1 MALISLQSVS
11 LAFGGHNI
19 IDRLSFQVET
29 GQRVCLLGRN
39 GAGKSTLMKIISG
52 LLPPDSGSVHKAPGL
67 RIAYFEQHIPINLAG
82 TAFDII
88 ASGLGERGNLLLE
101 YHRQTLLGR
110 ADSGDLQSRMD
121 SLNVWKAYDEIHTIA
136 SRIGL
141 DLEAGYQTL
150 SGGQKRRVLLAR
162 ALVSEPDIL
171 LLDEPT
177 NHLDIEAISWLETYL
192 LRMRI
197 TILFVTHD
205 RLLLKRLATRII
217 ELDRGKLT
225 DWSCDYETF
234 LQRKQSVLE
243 AEEKKWEEFDK
254 KLAQEE
260 IWIRKGIRARRTRN
274 EGRVRT
280 LKKMREERRQRRQR
294 EGQVQMILSEAEHS
308 GKIVLKAE
316 HVFFAYGAKTVL
328 SDFNALIGRGD
339 KIGIIGPNG
348 CGKTTLINVLLGKLQ
363 AQQGRVTMGTNIQ
376 IAYFD
381 QMRAQLDESGTVW
394 ENVLPN
400 GNTVS
405 VNGKDRHIVSY
416 LQDFLF
422 TPERSKTP
430 VYNLSGGERNRL
442 LLARLFTE
450 PANLLVFDEPTND
463 LDAETLELLEE
474 LLMQFNGTVLLI
486 SHDRAFLNNV
496 VTSIFAFEDNGEVK
510 EYVGGYD
517 DWLSQRQE
525 QKKIEKP
532 AAKADKKKLYREEK
546 KAKQKKKRSY
556 KEEQELQKLPALIES
571 LELEQEEI
579 HTKMSSDP
587 DLYRRKDEIVSLKQ
601 RLSEIETA
609 LKEHYERWEYLE
621 EIGNA

>member
-1 MALISLQSVS
+1 MALVSLQDVS
-11 LAFGGHNI
+11 LAFGGNNI
-19 IDRLSFQVET
+19 IDHLNFQVEPN
-29 GQRVCLLGRN
+29 QRVCLLGRN

-52 LLPPDSGSVHKAPGL
+52 VLPPDSGSVHKDPTL
-67 RIAYFEQHIPINLAG
+67 RIAYFEQHIPMDLNG

-88 ASGLGERGNLLLE
+88 AGGLGERGSLLLE
-101 YHRQTLLGR
+101 YHQQTLMGS
-110 ADSGDLQSRMD
+110 AGSNDLHSRMD
-121 SLNVWKAYDEIHTIA
+121 AMNVWKAYDEIHTIA

-141 DLEAGYQTL
+141 DLEALYQNL
-150 SGGQKRRVLLAR
+150 SGGQKRRVLLAK
-162 ALVSEPDIL
+162 ALVSDPDLL

-177 NHLDIEAISWLETYL
+177 NHLDIEAIAWLESYL

-197 TILFVTHD
+197 TLLFVTHD

-234 LQRKQSVLE
+234 IQRKQSVLE
-243 AEEKKWEEFDK
+243 AEEKEWERFDK

-274 EGRVRT
+274 EGRVRA

-294 EGQVQMILSEAEHS
+294 EGQAQMILSEAEHS

-316 HVFFAYGAKTVL
+316 HVSFSYGDKIVL
-328 SDFNALIGRGD
+328 SDFNALIARGD

-363 AQQGRVTMGTNIQ
+363 PQRGRVTPGTKLQ
-376 IAYFD
+376 TAYFD
-381 QMRAQLDESGTVW
+381 QMRAQLDESKTVW

-400 GNTVS
+400 GNMVS

-422 TPERSKTP
+422 TTERSKTP
-430 VYNLSGGERNRL
+430 VRNLSGGERNRL

-463 LDAETLELLEE
+463 LDAETLELLEDR
-474 LLMQFNGTVLLI
+474 LMQFNGTILLI

-496 VTSIFAFEDNGEVK
+496 VTSTLVFEGSGIVK

-517 DWLSQRQE
+517 DWLL
-525 QKKIEKP
+525 QKQNTSKKP
-532 AAKADKKKLYREEK
+532 AQKTNKKKLYQKEK
-546 KAKQKKKRSY
+546 RARQKKQKLSF

-571 LELEQEEI
+571 LETEMEMI
-579 HTKMSSDP
+579 HSKMSDP
-587 DLYRRKDEIVSLKQ
+587 NLYRIKDEIVALKQ
-601 RLSEIETA
+601 RLNEIELA
-609 LKEHYERWEYLE
+609 LKRHYERWECLE
-621 EIGNA
+621 EIGDS